1 MVPGVWGRLSS
12 AQIAELESSGRV
24 HSPNPSSYSLPSAFS
39 DRLKPFV
46 VPGVTGPVAPA
57 VAAGEVAATASP
69 IPPGA
74 AMEMQEI
81 SPAQVRK
88 VVLLLLVLLVLLL
101 FPLVLLLCLLLFLFL
116 LLLLL
121 YLSFRFYCYFCC
133 CTCHLPLLH
142 LLLTATDTATAV
154 VLLLL
159 LLL

>member
-88 VVLLLLVLLVLLL
+88 VVLLMLLLLLLLVLLVLLL
-101 FPLVLLLCLLLFLFL
+101 CC
-116 LLLLL
+116 
-121 YLSFRFYCYFCC
+121 FRCC
-133 CTCHLPLLH
+133 C
-142 LLLTATDTATAV
+142 
-154 VLLLL
+154 
-159 LLL
+159 